1 VIASTEP
8 ESDVAHLVRTAE
20 SGLVV
25 APGRVDL
32 LAGAVMQLAAD
43 PARRVTLGECGRR
56 FVTEHH
62 SLAAAVDRY
71 ETLLLQVAR
80 QH

>member
-1 VIASTEP
+1 VIASAEP
-8 ESDVAHLVRTAE
+8 DSDVARLVRTAE

-25 APGRVDL
+25 PPGRADL
-32 LAGAVMQLAAD
+32 LADAVMQLAAD
-43 PARRVTLGECGRR
+43 PARRVTLGERGRR
-56 FVTEHH
+56 FVSEHH
-62 SLAAAVDRY
+62 SLAGTVDRY